1 MQETQPLK
9 QGVLGFCG
17 FGANSGQL
25 AVLGSLHFFPA
36 ELYKYPKRH
45 FSAQARPAKPRAKVA
60 DGRDMGRAHAE
71 RRDGRGGREGRQS
84 EGNNLMI
91 DRKLE

>member
-9 QGVLGFCG
+9 QVVLGFCG

-36 ELYKYPKRH
+36 ELHKISKAPFFGAGKAGH
-45 FSAQARPAKPRAKVA
+45 SVAKTFSLKSATFWDLFSKKCQF
-60 DGRDMGRAHAE
+60 
-71 RRDGRGGREGRQS
+71 GGAF
-84 EGNNLMI
+84 
-91 DRKLE
+91 

>member
-36 ELYKYPKRH
+36 ELHKISKAPFFGAGKAGQAKGQGGRWPRYGQSPCR
-45 FSAQARPAKPRAKVA
+45 AQRWQRRQ
-60 DGRDMGRAHAE
+60 GGEAE
-71 RRDGRGGREGRQS
+71 RRQ
-84 EGNNLMI
+84 
-91 DRKLE
+91 

>member
-9 QGVLGFCG
+9 QGVLLGFCG

-36 ELYKYPKRH
+36 ELHKISKAPFFGAGK
-45 FSAQARPAKPRAKVA
+45 AGQAKGQGGRWPRY
-60 DGRDMGRAHAE
+60 GQSPCRAAELAEEAE
-71 RRDGRGGREGRQS
+71 RSRERRQ
-84 EGNNLMI
+84 
-91 DRKLE
+91 